1 MQSVALG
8 PLAIPL
14 SPLLILLA
22 ALLALGITQ
31 LRLRRQADGPS
42 LRKLAGDVL
51 LNSAFFGLLLARLAY
66 VAQHAQA
73 YLANPWA
80 LLDIRDGG
88 WNAMV
93 GWFAAVAFLVW
104 IGRRQAN
111 LRPTLA
117 VAALAAATFWLTAT
131 GFIQAPRPDRP
142 SEGLFQALDGGP
154 AKSLVQAAQGKP
166 MVLNLW
172 ASWCGPCRQEMPLL
186 TQAQVEHPELSFVFV
201 NQGESASAVQTY
213 LASQRFALNGVL
225 LDPASALGPALG
237 SRGLPT
243 TIFYDANGRMVD
255 AHMGVL
261 NAATL
266 SIALRKIQNQGRR

>member
-14 SPLLILLA
+14 APLLILLA
-22 ALLALGITQ
+22 ALLSLGISH
-31 LRLRRQADGPS
+31 LLLRRQVDGPNLS
-42 LRKLAGDVL
+42 KLAGDAL
-51 LNSAFFGLLLARLAY
+51 LNAAFIGLLFARLAY
-66 VAQHAQA
+66 VAEYAEA
-73 YLANPWA
+73 YLGSPWA

-93 GWFAAVAFLVW
+93 GWLTAAAFLLW
-104 IGRRQAN
+104 IGRQQAA

-117 VAALAAATFWLTAT
+117 IAGLAAATLWLTTT
-131 GFIQAPRPDRP
+131 GLIQASLSDRP
-142 SEGLFQALDGGP
+142 TEGLFQTLDGGP
-154 AKSLVQAAQGKP
+154 AKSLAQASQGRP

-172 ASWCGPCRQEMPLL
+172 ATWCGPCRQEMPLL
-186 TQAQVEHPELSFVFV
+186 AQAQVEHPELSFVFV
-201 NQGESASAVQTY
+201 NQGESATAVHSY

-243 TIFYDANGRMVD
+243 TIFYDANGRLVD

-261 NAATL
+261 NAVAL
-266 SIALRKIQNQGRR
+266 NIALRKIQN